1 MNETHT
7 FDLEF
12 PAGHF
17 TLAEFNVWV
26 ERELNAA
33 KAAWLSYGDVFKP
46 EVSKQSTPADRITKA
61 FVKKHDI
68 YLTRYNVRHSDY
80 SAYIYITGLNKLRS
94 IEGVTE
100 LNITYETGLTTY
112 KAVIPMTDIALNQN
126 SITITLRQPIDW
138 GQSSYHPNQD
148 TKWGSYLKV
157 VDPRTEI

>member
-7 FDLEF
+7 FEFEF

-46 EVSKQSTPADRITKA
+46 EVSKQSTLVERVAKA

-68 YLTRYNVRHSDY
+68 YLTQNNVRHSDY
-80 SAYIYITGLNKLRS
+80 SSYIYITGLNKLRS

-100 LNITYETGLTTY
+100 LNITYETGLVTY
-112 KAVIPMTDIALNQN
+112 KAVIPMSAIRPNQN
-126 SITITLRQPIDW
+126 SITITLRQPNDW
-138 GQSSYHPNQD
+138 GHSSYHPNQD

-157 VDPRTEI
+157 VDPRTEL